1 MATKDSH
8 LSKLKAQLA
17 SAPTDASEGDLGSFF
32 GVGRRIGIGGGIV
45 RRTAPIIGIRVRI
58 IGIRVR
64 IIGIRARIIGTAA
77 PIIGVRKS

>member
-1 MATKDSH
+1 MATKDSQ

-32 GVGRRIGIGGGIV
+32 GRRIGIGGGIV
-45 RRTAPIIGIRVRI
+45 RRTAPIIRIRIRI